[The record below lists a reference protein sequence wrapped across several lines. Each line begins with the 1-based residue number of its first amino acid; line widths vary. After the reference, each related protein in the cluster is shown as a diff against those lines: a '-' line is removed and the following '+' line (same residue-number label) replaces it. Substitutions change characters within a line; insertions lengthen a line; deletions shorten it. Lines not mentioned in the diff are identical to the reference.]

1 MSNKDW
7 TEKLRDRLENH
18 QVAAPDDL
26 WAGIEAGLD
35 AAEGKKGAAHEEPRK
50 RRAVLVPLRR
60 WGVAAA
66 IAALGIV
73 GWQLAGSGG
82 GELADVQ
89 EEQAYPSPPK
99 GRDVELPVE
108 ATSQGGDVVNV
119 KSPANLFSKVG
130 KNDPQ
135 LAMADKPRA
144 ADALR
149 IVEEILPADE
159 IKQPLVDSN
168 PQTAVDEKQ
177 GNEEKKNV
185 ILNKENVAVKSNEPT
200 SNTQYP
206 ILTSPSGK
214 DSHLPLN
221 RGIRG
226 SSPSTPPTV
235 WLTAVMPMA

>member
-82 GELADVQ
+82 GEDISVR
-89 EEQAYPSPPK
+89 S
-99 GRDVELPVE
+99 RC
-108 ATSQGGDVVNV
+108 
-119 KSPANLFSKVG
+119 
-130 KNDPQ
+130 
-135 LAMADKPRA
+135 MC
-144 ADALR
+144 
-149 IVEEILPADE
+149 
-159 IKQPLVDSN
+159 
-168 PQTAVDEKQ
+168 
-177 GNEEKKNV
+177 
-185 ILNKENVAVKSNEPT
+185 
-200 SNTQYP
+200 
-206 ILTSPSGK
+206 
-214 DSHLPLN
+214 
-221 RGIRG
+221 
-226 SSPSTPPTV
+226 
-235 WLTAVMPMA
+235 